1 MRRKIRGYI
10 FQFTRSDHDGRHI
23 HVFEDDKEI
32 GVFDR
37 VDGPMRGL
45 ETCLG
50 KKLREALDEFI
61 VLLDERGL

>member
-1 MRRKIRGYI
+1 MRRKIKGYI

-45 ETCLG
+45 ETHASARSCAKPWMSL
-50 KKLREALDEFI
+50 
-61 VLLDERGL
+61 